1 MKLTH
6 LMLAAVLPLAACAD
20 SGFGPQLWELEHN
33 RAKWEA
39 SGPASY
45 VYAVERRCYCAFFGA
60 ARVTVENGEAVSAV
74 WVDPEGQSVAPTI
87 DLFPSVHGLFD
98 ILEDAFARNAHSI
111 EVTYDTTTGVPT
123 EFQIDYIELAIDEE
137 LGMRITEP
145 VTELS
150 GSDPGH

>member
-1 MKLTH
+1 MKLTR
-6 LMLAAVLPLAACAD
+6 LVLAAVLPLAACSD
-20 SGFGPQLWELEHN
+20 SGFGPQLRELEHN

-45 VYAVERRCYCAFFGA
+45 VYAVERLCFCAFFGA

-74 WVDPEGQSVAPTI
+74 WVDPEGQPVAPTT
-87 DLFPSVHGLFD
+87 DLFPSVDGLFD
-98 ILEDAFARNAHSI
+98 ILEDAFARNAHSV
-111 EVTYDTTTGVPT
+111 EVAYDPATGVPT

-150 GSDPGH
+150 GS

>member
-1 MKLTH
+1 MKLAH
-6 LMLAAVLPLAACAD
+6 LLLAAALPLAACSD
-20 SGFGPQLWELEHN
+20 SGFGPQVRELEQN

-39 SGPASY
+39 SGPADY
-45 VYAVERRCYCAFFGA
+45 VYAVERLCFCGFFGA

-74 WVDPEGQSVAPTI
+74 WVDPEGQSVAPTT
-87 DLFPSVHGLFD
+87 DLFPSVDGLFD

-111 EVTYDTTTGVPT
+111 DVTYDSTTGVPT
-123 EFQIDYIELAIDEE
+123 AFQIDYLEFVADDE

-145 VTELS
+145 VTELP